1 MYCKPTCGDNQN
13 MRAQLQQISDLLPD
27 NKFESKD
34 YNAGDVVDRVRWLL
48 DMHEALSFRE
58 NLAWEMLDNGNV
70 KTVEL

>member
-1 MYCKPTCGDNQN
+1 

-34 YNAGDVVDRVRWLL
+34 YNAGDVVERVRWLL